1 MSLFERDSQ
10 FKGLKNSFGKDKMP
24 QGQHVTLKFP
34 VLTYGATPTIKTTDW
49 ELRLDGLVEQPVTL
63 DWQTFMA
70 LPQTTLTADF
80 HCVTRW
86 SMLDKTW
93 TGVHISEILKLVRLT
108 PEAKFVMAHCYGG
121 YTTNMSL
128 DVLNDDDVL
137 LCHSWEGAPLTV
149 EHGGPCRLLVP
160 KRYAWK
166 SAKWIHRLE
175 FMANDSPGFWEQN
188 GYSMT
193 ADPWKEERYSD
204 D

>member
-1 MSLFERDSQ
+1 
-10 FKGLKNSFGKDKMP
+10 MP

-34 VLTYGATPTIKTTDW
+34 VLTYGATPTIKTTEW

-93 TGVHISEILKLVRLT
+93 TGVHISEILKLVRLK
-108 PEAKFVMAHCYGG
+108 PDAKFVMAHCYGG

-175 FMANDSPGFWEQN
+175 FMAKDSPGFWEQN

-204 D
+204 